1 MSIESK
7 IESLRVNWRSKGSRW
22 RQRKRWMD
30 NCASRV
36 HSIYLRHPRAKNTI
50 VAEARNLSREVVYRR
65 STGCT
70 CSIFACDA
78 LIDRDHTNGP
88 RVRINNASLSNRSR
102 SHFSSLPPPTRSC
115 LSTTL
120 LPPTT
125 TFISIIAMAPKP
137 ASTAGKAP
145 ASTASKAPA
154 KTTESKAAKKT
165 SKPAPADGEGKKKR
179 RKGRK
184 ETYSSYI
191 YKGQCSNSHSN
202 DFATHRDPI

>member
-120 LPPTT
+120 LSLTT
-125 TFISIIAMAPKP
+125 TFIAMAPKP